1 MDLSEL
7 FRRAAEEKL
16 GTVEK
21 ETYRCQHEKSEDS
34 IHDLRVAIRRFR
46 ALLSLLRSGDRPA
59 DAGLLRVIF
68 LRLGEIRDIE
78 VQATLI
84 RSLGIPCCTVLAD
97 ARDSRAVLMK
107 EALFSDSL
115 FIGAGAGYFEKIRH
129 SLVHG
134 QITQKRL
141 DKVKDKRIAELQQA
155 VGRAASLQPEDLHDL
170 RIAAKK
176 WRYNREAVALLGEP
190 EIDFDYWKS
199 VQDQLGSLHD
209 LDILLES
216 ADIAQE
222 STLRAKLSAQRK
234 ELLESVSLH
243 KIEQAIIGE

>member
-7 FRRAAEEKL
+7 FRKVTEEKI
-16 GTVEK
+16 GIVEA

-34 IHDLRVAIRRFR
+34 IHNLRVAIRRFR
-46 ALLSLLRSGDRPA
+46 ALLSLLRSEDRPA

-78 VQATLI
+78 VKAILI
-84 RSLGIPCCTVLAD
+84 RSLGTPCCTVLAD
-97 ARDSRAVLMK
+97 ARDSRAALMK
-107 EALFSDSL
+107 DNLFSDSL
-115 FIGAGAGYFEKIRH
+115 FVSASAAYFDSIRN
-129 SLVHG
+129 SLAHA

-176 WRYNREAVALLGEP
+176 WRYNREAVALLGES
-190 EIDFDYWKS
+190 EIDFDFWKS

-222 STLRAKLSAQRK
+222 STLRAKLLTQRK
-234 ELLESVSLH
+234 ELLESVSLQ
-243 KIEQAIIGE
+243 KIERAITRE